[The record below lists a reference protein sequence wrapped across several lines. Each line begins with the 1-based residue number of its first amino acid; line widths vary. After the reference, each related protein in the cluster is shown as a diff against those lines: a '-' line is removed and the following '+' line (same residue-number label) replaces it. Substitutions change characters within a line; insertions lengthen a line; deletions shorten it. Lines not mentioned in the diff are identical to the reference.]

1 MKSQEVT
8 QVTSEFDR
16 KKEEKKHGGDGQHE
30 AFWPRIFWAFCDK

>member
-16 KKEEKKHGGDGQHE
+16 KEQGELASTRLFGQGYSGHFATSDE
-30 AFWPRIFWAFCDK
+30 